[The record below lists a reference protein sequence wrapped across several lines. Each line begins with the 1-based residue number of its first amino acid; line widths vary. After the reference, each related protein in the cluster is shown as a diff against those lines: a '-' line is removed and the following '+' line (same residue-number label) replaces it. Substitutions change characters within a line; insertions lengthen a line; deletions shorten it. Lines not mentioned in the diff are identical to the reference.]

1 MKNRF
6 YLTFTFLIFFLGLIV
21 VAIFFY
27 FYLDSLN
34 KKLKEFESITILI
47 DESKQ
52 FKNEISFLNNSLNDS
67 LINIDKLKKIILNKD
82 NYLFQIENEKDELT
96 KQLLKLKDKN
106 RNLQQF
112 LNNSEIE
119 NITKKSLNIDRKI
132 KTLEE
137 QLLFNSNEK
146 IKLEEKI
153 IILQN
158 KIKDLEDINKRNN
171 QSSNLNTFNNL
182 NFENEI
188 KKLSQDIIILE
199 NKLEIKTND
208 NKKIVKNYELK
219 IKDLNKDL
227 IFLSDYKKDLE
238 RLNGLKVVFSG
249 YMRYDELS
257 NQIVFKNND
266 FVDIK
271 VIQDDFSGKLVG
283 ECGLPINKDTEKRCS
298 VTILAEIIFNEKGFF
313 LKGKEIVDVLRQ

>member
-1 MKNRF
+1 MKNRL

-67 LINIDKLKKIILNKD
+67 LINIDKLKKTILNKD

-171 QSSNLNTFNNL
+171 QSSNLNTFNNH
-182 NFENEI
+182 
-188 KKLSQDIIILE
+188 SY
-199 NKLEIKTND
+199 NKI
-208 NKKIVKNYELK
+208 
-219 IKDLNKDL
+219 
-227 IFLSDYKKDLE
+227 
-238 RLNGLKVVFSG
+238 
-249 YMRYDELS
+249 
-257 NQIVFKNND
+257 
-266 FVDIK
+266 
-271 VIQDDFSGKLVG
+271 
-283 ECGLPINKDTEKRCS
+283 
-298 VTILAEIIFNEKGFF
+298 
-313 LKGKEIVDVLRQ
+313 